1 MLIPQDHLRD
11 KTKSGERERV
21 NKSSTEQIEEAVI
34 VIELNSKDNKMSE
47 QTDQQ
52 KTVIEQLCEQTDMNV
67 EQALKM
73 NEQTIEQT
81 IARIELDISNQ
92 QNKPK
97 LQPGQQSVKSYF
109 KVMDRQTQAKSS
121 FSDGTEDLRTSDT
134 VTSDEGRK
142 RLIV

>member
-1 MLIPQDHLRD
+1 
-11 KTKSGERERV
+11 
-21 NKSSTEQIEEAVI
+21 
-34 VIELNSKDNKMSE
+34 
-47 QTDQQ
+47 
-52 KTVIEQLCEQTDMNV
+52 MNV
-67 EQALKM
+67 EQALKV

-97 LQPGQQSVKSYF
+97 IQPGQQSVKSYF
-109 KVMDRQTQAKSS
+109 KVMDRQTQEKSS

-142 RLIV
+142 RLIVLGSDVVGFQP

>member
-1 MLIPQDHLRD
+1 MMLANVDKSGVGER
-11 KTKSGERERV
+11 KTKS
-21 NKSSTEQIEEAVI
+21 S
-34 VIELNSKDNKMSE
+34 L
-47 QTDQQ
+47 
-52 KTVIEQLCEQTDMNV
+52 
-67 EQALKM
+67 

-109 KVMDRQTQAKSS
+109 KVMDRQTQPKSC
-121 FSDGTEDLRTSDT
+121 FRDGTEDLRTNDT

-142 RLIV
+142 RLIVLGSDVVGLFPAMKEVNTGKAVGKQVLKVTPGCEGG